1 MASQYCFCF
10 VSVFDLMAVSIP
22 LYVAKDMCAWII
34 NITSHACCPI
44 QMDGQQQMTTCV
56 SADDR

>member
-22 LYVAKDMCAWII
+22 LHVAKDVC
-34 NITSHACCPI
+34 
-44 QMDGQQQMTTCV
+44 MDHKHDFTCLLPHTDGWTA
-56 SADDR
+56 ADDNMCECR